1 MYKKPLYKSRGKRFH
16 SFIFTGKERDEET
29 GYGYLPRQARQA
41 HHGARYMDHELM
53 TMWLSVDIYADKYPF
68 ISPYAY
74 CAWNPVKL
82 TDPSGDTIIFK
93 DKKAEEMFEKTY
105 NDISVKLIKFRNKKR
120 LSKKKQE
127 EYIALSKIKQSMD
140 DVKNSKTKFYY
151 SSLPNDGS
159 IKSEGHTYW
168 KEGVDGVSVDIT
180 EECYGTLVHE
190 TKHASQFVS
199 GDWEVDK
206 GSVDEEGHFGLIN
219 YDLQDEFDAYRQEF
233 NYQFYINHEEYYDD
247 NRIKTEFV
255 NGYKDKP
262 YIIREYIQYN
272 ASNPKTNKNEE

>member
-1 MYKKPLYKSRGKRFH
+1 MRFYP
-16 SFIFTGKERDEET
+16 FAFTGKERDEET

-53 TMWLSVDIYADKYPF
+53 TMWLSVDRYADKYPF

-233 NYQFYINHEEYYDD
+233 NYLFYINHEEYYDD